1 MPDFWLLE
9 VGRVLCILEFYHD
22 MVWEKGEILQR
33 LHPQSVILVP
43 IHNHSRCLWV
53 GIGPVTM
60 AASCLSNQSPWQLL
74 IMQSTP
80 LC

>member
-9 VGRVLCILEFYHD
+9 VGRVLCILEFHHD

-43 IHNHSRCLWV
+43 IHNHSWCLGV
-53 GIGPVTM
+53 GIGTVTM
-60 AASCLSNQSPWQLL
+60 ATIEHAEHTFMLGYWLL
-74 IMQSTP
+74 
-80 LC
+80 